1 MLSLLG
7 PSATYF
13 AGVLVMAVSTGVSIF
28 SVHVSMLT
36 VFYGLLNGVG
46 ASLMVM
52 VTATA
57 CQHFFVKN
65 KGLSIAYFLV
75 DWDRCL
81 NIYPNNCKIWILSS
95 FCSFR
100 HRFCQ
105 MRRSYGHVRDAPNH
119 PFCFGNLWM
128 EGCLRDVCWTSVSTN
143 LCGSHHS
150 TPSRYLTFPVYQLYI
165 ITPPSPINLFKKVH
179 VY

>member
-1 MLSLLG
+1 MLG

-13 AGVLVMAVSTGVSIF
+13 SGVLVMGVSTGVSIF

-65 KGLSIAYFLV
+65 KGLSIACFLV
-75 DWDRCL
+75 DWE
-81 NIYPNNCKIWILSS
+81 IWL
-95 FCSFR
+95 
-100 HRFCQ
+100 
-105 MRRSYGHVRDAPNH
+105 
-119 PFCFGNLWM
+119 GN
-128 EGCLRDVCWTSVSTN
+128 
-143 LCGSHHS
+143 
-150 TPSRYLTFPVYQLYI
+150 
-165 ITPPSPINLFKKVH
+165 
-179 VY
+179 

>member
-7 PSATYF
+7 PSATYL

-65 KGLSIAYFLV
+65 KGLSIACFLV
-75 DWDRCL
+75 DWE
-81 NIYPNNCKIWILSS
+81 IWL
-95 FCSFR
+95 
-100 HRFCQ
+100 
-105 MRRSYGHVRDAPNH
+105 
-119 PFCFGNLWM
+119 GN
-128 EGCLRDVCWTSVSTN
+128 
-143 LCGSHHS
+143 
-150 TPSRYLTFPVYQLYI
+150 
-165 ITPPSPINLFKKVH
+165 
-179 VY
+179 